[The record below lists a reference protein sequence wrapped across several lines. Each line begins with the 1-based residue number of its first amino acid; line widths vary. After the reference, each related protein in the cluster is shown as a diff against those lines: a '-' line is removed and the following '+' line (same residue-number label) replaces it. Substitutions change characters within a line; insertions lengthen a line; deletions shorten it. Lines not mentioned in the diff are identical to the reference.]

1 MILDIPELLLK
12 VAHYS
17 DWHAVHAL
25 QRLNRAAFRDR
36 PVLVQEQMWHCAV
49 RTRWPWACVDG
60 WFPGNFTRCYARESS
75 AWITACGSWRRVY
88 AYLRT
93 VGFVAAPSLTNLC
106 DSDSEDND
114 LNDNGGEDI
123 SKWKPPSLR
132 VSRTPAYNPRYGL
145 GARNPPL
152 SRVEEC
158 AWSEEPLIEASGE
171 AVDQLRPWCGLAYVR
186 PGLPAGPEA
195 WLAHFTAYAPD
206 AEGLILGVRTD
217 NDEWYIDIG
226 EYLEDTHSNPQA
238 TEFIPNNGHQM
249 FVDQEEVE
257 QDVFKHPVRLRLRV
271 HPAEGVLAL
280 DILHTLASGRVWP
293 AKVGSLRNPD
303 LAAAAG
309 SGHRLHLFVAF
320 GALYNPEENAKY
332 ELPSDVDEWDP
343 WSDHYPERLHRTGYV
358 TLDELHPVSIIE
370 KTRNL

>member
-1 MILDIPELLLK
+1 M
-12 VAHYS
+12 
-17 DWHAVHAL
+17 
-25 QRLNRAAFRDR
+25 
-36 PVLVQEQMWHCAV
+36 
-49 RTRWPWACVDG
+49 
-60 WFPGNFTRCYARESS
+60 
-75 AWITACGSWRRVY
+75 
-88 AYLRT
+88 
-93 VGFVAAPSLTNLC
+93 
-106 DSDSEDND
+106 
-114 LNDNGGEDI
+114 
-123 SKWKPPSLR
+123 
-132 VSRTPAYNPRYGL
+132 
-145 GARNPPL
+145 
-152 SRVEEC
+152 
-158 AWSEEPLIEASGE
+158 
-171 AVDQLRPWCGLAYVR
+171 
-186 PGLPAGPEA
+186 
-195 WLAHFTAYAPD
+195 
-206 AEGLILGVRTD
+206 GVRTD
-217 NDEWYIDIG
+217 NEQWYFDIG
-226 EYLEDTHSNPQA
+226 EYLEDTHSNPRA
-238 TEFIPNNGHQM
+238 REFIPNNGHAM

-257 QDVFKHPVRLRLRV
+257 QDVFKHPLRLRLRV

>member
-36 PVLVQEQMWHCAV
+36 PVLVQEEMWHCAV

-60 WFPGNFTRCYARESS
+60 WFPGNFTRCYAREGR
-75 AWITACGSWRRVY
+75 AWITACGSWRSVY

-106 DSDSEDND
+106 DDSDSEED

-145 GARNPPL
+145 GAPNPPL

-158 AWSEEPLIEASGE
+158 AWSEEPLIEANGE
-171 AVDQLRPWCGLAYVR
+171 AIDQLRPWCGLAYVR

-206 AEGLILGVRTD
+206 AEGLLLGVRTD
-217 NDEWYIDIG
+217 NEEWYFDIG
-226 EYLEDTHSNPQA
+226 EYLEDTHSNPRA
-238 TEFIPNNGHQM
+238 REFIPNNGHAM

-257 QDVFKHPVRLRLRV
+257 QDVFTHPLRLRLRV

-280 DILHTLASGRVWP
+280 DILHSLASGRVWP
-293 AKVGSLRNPD
+293 AKVGSLRHPG
-303 LAAAAG
+303 LAAAAA
-309 SGHRLHLFVAF
+309 SGRRLHLFVAF
-320 GALYNPEENAKY
+320 GALYDPEENAKY
-332 ELPSDVDEWDP
+332 ELPSDMDDWDP

-358 TLDELHPVSIIE
+358 TLDELHPVSI
-370 KTRNL
+370 RDRQL